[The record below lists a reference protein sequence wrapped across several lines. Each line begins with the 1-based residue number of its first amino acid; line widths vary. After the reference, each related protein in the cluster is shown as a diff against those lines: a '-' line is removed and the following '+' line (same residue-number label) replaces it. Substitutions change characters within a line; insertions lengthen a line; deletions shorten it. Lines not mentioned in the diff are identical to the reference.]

1 MKRDYEP
8 NGRPNQG
15 PASPR
20 QPNESIP
27 AVRGTVP
34 ASVARSQEA
43 DLSQRVLLF
52 LASSNVPGLRHVKV
66 DVEGDTVILNGRV
79 NSFYEKQLAAE
90 CSRRV
95 AGVIHVVDL
104 LEVCG
109 YTPRPQVGRGEP
121 LRPVGYQ
128 MG

>member
-1 MKRDYEP
+1 MKRDYQP
-8 NGRPNQG
+8 YGRSNQG

-27 AVRGTVP
+27 AVRESVP
-34 ASVARSQEA
+34 VSEARSHEA
-43 DLSQRVLLF
+43 DLRQRVLLF
-52 LASSNVPGLRHVKV
+52 LASSNVPGLRHVAV

-104 LEVCG
+104 LEVSG
-109 YTPRPQVGRGEP
+109 YKPRPRVGRGEP
-121 LRPVGYQ
+121 LRPTGYQ
-128 MG
+128 LD